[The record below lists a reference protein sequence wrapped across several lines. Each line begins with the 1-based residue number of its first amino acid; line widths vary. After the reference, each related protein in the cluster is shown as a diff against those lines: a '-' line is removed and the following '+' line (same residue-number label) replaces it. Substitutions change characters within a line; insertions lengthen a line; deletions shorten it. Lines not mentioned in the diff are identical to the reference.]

1 MSRLHVFDMDGTL
14 LRGASVEEISR
25 SLGCLE
31 EASELERV
39 YSRGEVTD
47 ATGWWD
53 RMLALWSGATEDDLD
68 RAFEAASWMDGV
80 PEVLSDIS
88 ARGERSVVISQS
100 PLFLVRRLE
109 RWGAQATYATTVERG
124 VPCRADQLLG
134 PEDKIRITASMLDE
148 FGLAPTDCVAYGDS
162 TSDAVLFGRLPFTV
176 AVNAAPAIRE
186 LATRTYDGT
195 DLRGAYAMGR
205 ALVDGDQDSSR
216 PNHHRRSQSRKREL
230 TSS

>member
-1 MSRLHVFDMDGTL
+1 MSRLHVFDLDGTL

-39 YSRGEVTD
+39 YARGEVTD

-53 RMLALWSGATEDDLD
+53 RMMELWAGASEDDLD
-68 RAFEAASWMDGV
+68 RAFEAAPWMDGV
-80 PEVLSDIS
+80 REVFSDIS
-88 ARGERSVVISQS
+88 ARGERSGVISQS

-109 RWGAQATYATTVERG
+109 RWGAHATYATTVERG
-124 VPCRADQLLG
+124 VPCRANQLLG
-134 PEDKIRITASMLDE
+134 PEDKIRITTSMLDD
-148 FGLAPTDCVAYGDS
+148 FGLAATDCVAYGDS
-162 TSDAVLFGRLPFTV
+162 TSDVMLFGHLPFTV

-186 LATRTYDGT
+186 LATRAYDGT

-205 ALVDGDQDSSR
+205 ALLDGNQTSSR
-216 PNHHRRSQSRKREL
+216 PNHDRRSQTREREL